1 MLQVLISGFDAFGK
15 EEINP
20 SFLAVHNLPD
30 QIKGA
35 KLIKLELATVYQTGF
50 ETLKQAIK
58 KQQPDIVIAV
68 GQAGGREKISL
79 EKYGFNWLDFKIADN
94 QGNIIKNQFIDKQLP
109 LKLESSLPVDYLLEK
124 LSTKNIPLEIS
135 YRAGGFICNEVLF
148 RLLDYTMTYNTNL
161 LAGFIHV
168 PYELS
173 QIKDKPNQFG
183 MALNEITM
191 ALEMIIQETI
201 NYLNSI
207 KVAKKF

>member
-1 MLQVLISGFDAFGK
+1 MLQVLISGFDSFGK

-20 SFLAVHNLPD
+20 SFLAVNNLPD
-30 QIKGA
+30 QINGA
-35 KLIKLELATVYQTGF
+35 KLIKLELATIYETAF
-50 ETLKQAIK
+50 ETLKQAIEK
-58 KQQPDIVIAV
+58 HRPDIVIAV
-68 GQAGGREKISL
+68 GQAGGRDKISL

-94 QGNIIKNQFIDKQLP
+94 QGNILKNQFIDEKLP
-109 LKLESSLPVDYLLEK
+109 MKLNSNLPIDFILEK
-124 LSTKNIPLEIS
+124 ITKQNIPLEIS
-135 YRAGGFICNEVLF
+135 YRAGGFICNEVLY
-148 RLLDYTMTYNTNL
+148 RLLNYANIYHTDL

-191 ALEMIIQETI
+191 ALEMIIHETI
-201 NYLNSI
+201 NYLNSV